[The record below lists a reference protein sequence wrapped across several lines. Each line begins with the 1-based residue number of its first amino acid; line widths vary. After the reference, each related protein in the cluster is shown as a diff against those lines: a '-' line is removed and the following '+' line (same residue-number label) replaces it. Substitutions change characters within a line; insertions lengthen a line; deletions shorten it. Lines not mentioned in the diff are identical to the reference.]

1 MPRYHV
7 KVLRDGSVEA
17 LQVSAPDAAA
27 VAAAA
32 GVPPQW
38 VLMAEPVGSAS
49 PSAWVG
55 SGAGAAA
62 FPLRLFSQDM
72 ATLLDA
78 GIPLLEALRALHEK
92 EKKPEVAATLEALI
106 ARVTEG
112 QALSAGFQADPAAFG
127 ALLPAVTAASERAGK
142 LPATLREHAEY
153 LAWTEALRARI
164 LAAATYPALL
174 LAVGAA
180 VVGFLLVFVMPR
192 FAGLLEG
199 VQAEIPWGSRVLFAA
214 GRAASEHPVVA
225 VAVALSALLAG
236 MAAAASPAVRQRL
249 LALAWRTPRLGE
261 HLRSVALARLYRT
274 LGMLAGAGI
283 PVYQA
288 LQIAAPTL
296 SAAMQGALEQVT
308 QQVAQGHSLS
318 EALDRAGLAG
328 AVSRRMVEVGERS
341 GTLPAMLARAAAFHD
356 EEVARV
362 AEFITRV
369 INPVLML
376 VMGVVIGGIV
386 VLMYLPIFQ
395 LAEQI
400 G

>member
-7 KVLRDGSVEA
+7 KVLRNGSVDA
-17 LQVSAPDAAA
+17 LQVSAPDAAG

-32 GVPPQW
+32 GVPPEW
-38 VLMAEPVGSAS
+38 VLAVEADASA
-49 PSAWVG
+49 P
-55 SGAGAAA
+55 SGAAYRP

-78 GIPLLEALRALHEK
+78 GIPLLEALRALREK
-92 EKKPEVAATLEALI
+92 ESKPEVAATLDALI
-106 ARVTEG
+106 ARVTDG
-112 QALSAGFQADPAAFG
+112 QALSAGFRADPAAFG
-127 ALLPAVTAASERAGK
+127 ALLPAVTVASERAGK

-199 VQAEIPWGSRVLFAA
+199 VQAEIPWGSRMLFAA
-214 GRAASEHPVVA
+214 GRTASEHPVVA
-225 VAVALSALLAG
+225 LGLALAALLG
-236 MAAAASPAVRQRL
+236 GLAAASSPRLRQQL
-249 LALAWRTPRLGE
+249 LALAWRTPRLGAY
-261 HLRSVALARLYRT
+261 LRSVALARLYRT
-274 LGMLAGAGI
+274 LGMLAGAGV

-288 LQIAAPTL
+288 LQVAAPTL
-296 SAAMQGALEQVT
+296 SAAMQQSLAAVT
-308 QQVAQGHSLS
+308 QQVAQGHRLS

-328 AVSRRMVEVGERS
+328 PVSRRMVEVGERS
-341 GTLPAMLARAAAFHD
+341 GTLAAMLGRAAAFHD

-362 AEFITRV
+362 ADFITRV

-376 VMGVVIGGIV
+376 VMGVFIGGIV

>member
-7 KVLRDGSVEA
+7 KVLRNGSVDA
-17 LQVSAPDAAA
+17 LQVSAPDAAG

-32 GVPPQW
+32 GVPPEW
-38 VLMAEPVGSAS
+38 VLTVEADASA
-49 PSAWVG
+49 P
-55 SGAGAAA
+55 SGAAHRP

-78 GIPLLEALRALHEK
+78 GIPLLEALRALREK
-92 EKKPEVAATLEALI
+92 ESKPEVAATLDALI
-106 ARVTEG
+106 ARVTDG

-127 ALLPAVTAASERAGK
+127 ALLPAVTVASERAGK

-199 VQAEIPWGSRVLFAA
+199 VQAEIPWGSRMLFAA
-214 GRAASEHPVVA
+214 GRTASEHPVVA
-225 VAVALSALLAG
+225 LGLALAALLG
-236 MAAAASPAVRQRL
+236 VLAAASSSRVRQQL
-249 LALAWRTPRLGE
+249 LAMAWRTPRLGAY
-261 HLRSVALARLYRT
+261 LRSVALARLYRT
-274 LGMLAGAGI
+274 LGMLAGAGV

-288 LQIAAPTL
+288 LQVAAPTL
-296 SAAMQGALEQVT
+296 SAAMQQALAAVT
-308 QQVAQGHSLS
+308 QRVAQGHRLS

-328 AVSRRMVEVGERS
+328 PVSRRMVEVGERS
-341 GTLPAMLARAAAFHD
+341 GTLAAMLGRAAAFHD

-362 AEFITRV
+362 ADFITRV

-376 VMGVVIGGIV
+376 VMGVFIGGIV